1 MGAWEEI
8 VDYTVPSNTTSVTLN
23 NFGEI
28 TKDDFIK
35 ITYTNI
41 SNINSDANINLYP
54 NTSSGVSGFNSASN
68 YKFQILIGL
77 GSNVIADRLTGAT
90 LFSSSLN
97 ATTYSSTYFKIA
109 ENNTVNYFT
118 NGYYNLTLLPR
129 VDLFY
134 TTSTITFPDPI
145 TSLTFNSE
153 VTNAIGTGSRIQIYR
168 LAAEKVADIVVS
180 SNTTQVDI
188 TGLDIQKGSEYLLVS
203 DVDNALSNFTQI
215 SLTPNDL
222 TTLSNY
228 YYQVVAA
235 FGSSTYAERAN
246 IPRFIFVG
254 GNTKSIGYNHIKLSN
269 IGAFTHQSYTMT
281 EYGTS
286 SVSIGNEFSSSVSE
300 NITNINKLNIIS
312 SVSNAI
318 KAGSRFQLYKLY

>member
-203 DVDNALSNFTQI
+203 DGLIGGSSDYWELFVNN
-215 SLTPNDL
+215 N
-222 TTLSNY
+222 TTSSNY
-228 YYQVVAA
+228 YVQFINGEGTTAA
-235 FGSSTYAERAN
+235 AGRNNLADFSESGSNTRFLTY
-246 IPRFIFVG
+246 
-254 GNTKSIGYNHIKLSN
+254 SHIKLSN
-269 IGAFTHQSYTMT
+269 IGAYTSQNYSIR
-281 EYGTS
+281 EFGTS
-286 SVSIGNEFSSSVSE
+286 SLRIVNKFISSTAE
-300 NITNINKLNIIS
+300 NITSINQLNIRS
-312 SVSNAI
+312 FRSNGI
-318 KAGSRFQLYKLY
+318 QSTSRFQLYKLY